1 MRKRKPMAITAIVI
15 LLILG
20 VFCAAVQFPLLCG
33 LEVPKVLEAAVLD
46 QAEGL
51 YSKRLP
57 LMPVVVRI
65 TGFDRERVYYTIDYF
80 PFGSVG
86 MSYHPQDGY
95 NIEKPL
101 GEI

>member
-1 MRKRKPMAITAIVI
+1 MRKRKPVAITVIVI

-20 VFCAAVQFPLLCG
+20 LFCAALQFPLLCG
-33 LEVPKVLEAAVLD
+33 LQVPKALEKAVQD
-46 QAEGL
+46 QAKGI
-51 YSKRLP
+51 YSKSLP

-80 PFGSVG
+80 PFGSVE

-101 GEI
+101 LGI